1 MAETPMNVTD
11 ELLKLQQLHLSG
23 VLDDDE
29 FAQAK
34 ARLLNGPPPLPAAAS
49 VFPSATDAD
58 TWALL
63 LHLSQF
69 AGYAVPLAGLVVPI
83 LIWQLKK
90 ADIPTI
96 DAHGKVVANWILSE
110 FIYLIACFLLV
121 FVFVGIPLLFVLGVL
136 GIVFPIIGAIKA
148 QNGEVWRYP
157 LSIPFFT

>member
-34 ARLLNGPPPLPAAAS
+34 ARLLNGPPPLPAATNG
-49 VFPSATDAD
+49 FPSATDAE

-90 ADIPTI
+90 ADIPMI

-121 FVFVGIPLLFVLGVL
+121 FVFVGIPLLFVLGGL

-148 QNGEVWRYP
+148 QKGEVWRYP